1 MVFEAEQAALGRSNI
16 GGDENGLAGLE
27 DLSQRGDTDRLEILL
42 NVEAA
47 CWGDR
52 IMEDVVDAAQGE
64 GMVEEV
70 AEQFLNAA
78 KGAVAD
84 EGEAKNELA
93 KPGLGNGEPEQQP
106 RGVDRRQGKSLVEG
120 VVGMVELLVD
130 ELAADVL
137 VLGEVGDGYASQG
150 IEGKLLA
157 GRPGQQGSAAG
168 LGRLGGWNTQTWDSF
183 WSWKIQPRPME
194 SQVLLLLLRP
204 ACPAI
209 VVTWL

>member
-106 RGVDRRQGKSLVEG
+106 RGVDRRQGKR
-120 VVGMVELLVD
+120 
-130 ELAADVL
+130 VL
-137 VLGEVGDGYASQG
+137 H
-150 IEGKLLA
+150 
-157 GRPGQQGSAAG
+157 
-168 LGRLGGWNTQTWDSF
+168 
-183 WSWKIQPRPME
+183 
-194 SQVLLLLLRP
+194 QV
-204 ACPAI
+204 C
-209 VVTWL
+209 